1 MFVIL
6 KATDQ
11 IIDKVYIDESCKSK
25 TVVDVLL
32 AWMKRV
38 GYMTHLFKN
47 TIPIRDPLSVRLG
60 PRFSLLQ
67 CLRYESAR

>member
-6 KATDQ
+6 KATEQ
-11 IIDKVYIDESCKSK
+11 TIDKVYIDESCDSK

-32 AWMKRV
+32 AWMIRV

-47 TIPIRDPLSVRLG
+47 TIPIRYPL
-60 PRFSLLQ
+60 
-67 CLRYESAR
+67 